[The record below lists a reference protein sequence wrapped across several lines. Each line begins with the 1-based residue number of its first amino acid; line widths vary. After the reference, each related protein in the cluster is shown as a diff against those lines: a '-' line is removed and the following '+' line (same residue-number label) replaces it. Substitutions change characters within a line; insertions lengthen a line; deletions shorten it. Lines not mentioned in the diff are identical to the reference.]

1 MTKKITNPIN
11 TEKMKETKNKEFESK
26 FSELVRNFHK
36 EVSKLFDEYGKIEEA
51 GFFSAAY
58 TEDMLLC
65 AIMGFDSTA
74 IENLSILCEKNKN
87 ARKIIS
93 KTAFGILEQ
102 TN

>member
-11 TEKMKETKNKEFESK
+11 TEKMKESKNKEFESR

-65 AIMGFDSTA
+65 AIMGLDSTA
-74 IENLSILCEKNKN
+74 IENLSILCEKHKS
-87 ARKIIS
+87 AREIIS

>member
-1 MTKKITNPIN
+1 
-11 TEKMKETKNKEFESK
+11 MKETKNKEFESR
-26 FSELVRNFHK
+26 FSELAREFHN

>member
-1 MTKKITNPIN
+1 
-11 TEKMKETKNKEFESK
+11 MKEKNEISEKLSKIYDEKEFESK
-26 FSELVRNFHK
+26 FSELVREFHK

-74 IENLSILCEKNKN
+74 IENLSILCEKDKN
-87 ARKIIS
+87 ARNIIS

>member
-1 MTKKITNPIN
+1 MTKKLTNAIN
-11 TEKMKETKNKEFESK
+11 TEKMKESKNKEFESR

-65 AIMGFDSTA
+65 AIMGLNSTA
-74 IENLSILCEKNKN
+74 IENLSILCEKNKS
-87 ARKIIS
+87 AREIIS
-93 KTAFGILEQ
+93 KTAFGMLEQ

>member
-51 GFFSAAY
+51 GLFSAAY

-74 IENLSILCEKNKN
+74 VENLTILCDRDKN
-87 ARKIIS
+87 ARELIS
-93 KTAFGILEQ
+93 KTAFGLL
-102 TN
+102 NNNN

>member
-11 TEKMKETKNKEFESK
+11 TEKMKESKNKEFESR

-65 AIMGFDSTA
+65 AIMGVNSTA
-74 IENLSILCEKNKN
+74 IENLSILCEKHKSV
-87 ARKIIS
+87 REIIS

>member
-1 MTKKITNPIN
+1 MTKKLTNAIN
-11 TEKMKETKNKEFESK
+11 TEKMKESKNKEFESR

-65 AIMGFDSTA
+65 AIMGSNSTA
-74 IENLSILCEKNKN
+74 IENLSILCEKHKS
-87 ARKIIS
+87 AREIIS

>member
-1 MTKKITNPIN
+1 
-11 TEKMKETKNKEFESK
+11 MKETKNKEFESK

-36 EVSKLFDEYGKIEEA
+36 EVSKLFYEYGKIEEA

-74 IENLSILCEKNKN
+74 VENLTILCDRDKN
-87 ARKIIS
+87 ARELIS
-93 KTAFGILEQ
+93 KTAFGLL
-102 TN
+102 NNNN

>member
-1 MTKKITNPIN
+1 
-11 TEKMKETKNKEFESK
+11 MKETKNKEFESR
-26 FSELVRNFHK
+26 FSELVREFHK
-36 EVSKLFDEYGKIEEA
+36 EVSNLFDEYGKIKGT

-74 IENLSILCEKNKN
+74 IENLSILCEKDKN

>member
-1 MTKKITNPIN
+1 MTKKLTNAIN
-11 TEKMKETKNKEFESK
+11 TEKMKESKNKEFESR

-65 AIMGFDSTA
+65 AIMGLNSTA
-74 IENLSILCEKNKN
+74 IENLSILCEKHKS
-87 ARKIIS
+87 AREIIS

>member
-11 TEKMKETKNKEFESK
+11 TGKMKETKNKEFESK
-26 FSELVRNFHK
+26 FAELVRNFHK

-58 TEDMLLC
+58 TEDMLLG
-65 AIMGFDSTA
+65 AIMGFNSTA
-74 IENLSILCEKNKN
+74 IENLSILCEKHKS
-87 ARKIIS
+87 AREIIS

>member
-1 MTKKITNPIN
+1 
-11 TEKMKETKNKEFESK
+11 MKESKNKEFESR

-65 AIMGFDSTA
+65 AIMGVNSTA
-74 IENLSILCEKNKN
+74 IENLSILCEKHEG
-87 ARKIIS
+87 AREIIS